1 MEGVLR
7 AVRTVEVVG
16 GLAGGLLR
24 ELVVAVRVADGVVA
38 GVVRRELVVDSL
50 GATDLVGGRVGG
62 CADRD
67 FKVGGSSVAAVRAEG
82 LSMVEHPLQQTSR
95 SEMKEPTE

>member
-50 GATDLVGGRVGG
+50 GATDLVGGLVGG

-67 FKVGGSSVAAVRAEG
+67 FKVGWSSVAAVRAEG
-82 LSMVEHPLQQTSR
+82 LSMVEHPLQ
-95 SEMKEPTE
+95 